1 MLELE
6 LELELGEYIDKAIK
20 ICHIKS
26 KQTNKQI
33 NEWMNDRIIQI
44 NNKRIKR

>member
-6 LELELGEYIDKAIK
+6 LELEEYIDKAIK

-26 KQTNKQI
+26 KQTN
-33 NEWMNDRIIQI
+33 
-44 NNKRIKR
+44 NK

>member
-6 LELELGEYIDKAIK
+6 LELEEYIDKEIK

-26 KQTNKQI
+26 KQTNKHI
-33 NEWMNDRIIQI
+33 NKWMIE
-44 NNKRIKR
+44 